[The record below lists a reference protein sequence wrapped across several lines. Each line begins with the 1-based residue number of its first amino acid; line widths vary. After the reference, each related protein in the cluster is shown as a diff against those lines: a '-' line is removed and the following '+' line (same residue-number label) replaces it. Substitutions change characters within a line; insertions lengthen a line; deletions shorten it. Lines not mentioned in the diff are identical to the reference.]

1 MTRSGPPAR
10 TGVAVA
16 RRRDSVKDGPLHTVS
31 GGTMRRSR
39 IISGIASAVLATG
52 VVALGTGGVG
62 ATGAPPRRA
71 ARAGAR
77 PRPARGPGPLRQ
89 RRGDLP
95 GEPQLRQPVRRVGQ
109 GRRPQGRRARGR
121 PGLPD
126 HPGRAGRHAVRLP
139 APERREPDLADA
151 AADHLLRPRARGA
164 QQRLRERA
172 VHDRRLHRAAGH
184 DLPRPGRAGTE
195 RGAQGHRRSPAA
207 ARATWCT
214 ASTRSSTSSTAA
226 SRTAT

>member
-1 MTRSGPPAR
+1 MTRSGHWPLLGLPSH
-10 TGVAVA
+10 GG
-16 RRRDSVKDGPLHTVS
+16 RDSVK
-31 GGTMRRSR
+31 RRPNFRLLGRNHAQVQDHLRHRLGRPGHRRRGSR
-39 IISGIASAVLATG
+39 HRWRGRHRCP
-52 VVALGTGGVG
+52 
-62 ATGAPPRRA
+62 APA
-71 ARAGAR
+71 AAGWGAR

-109 GRRPQGRRARGR
+109 GRRAQGRRARER

-126 HPGRAGRHAVRLP
+126 HAGRAGRHAVRLP

-151 AADHLLRPRARGA
+151 AADHLLRPCARRA
-164 QQRLRERA
+164 QQRLHQRA

-184 DLPRPGRAGTE
+184 DLPRSGGLAPNGVLKGT
-195 RGAQGHRRSPAA
+195 GSPAA
-207 ARATWCT
+207 ARATWST